1 MNGGTSS
8 ILMRDM
14 LNQIFPAFSL
24 MAMLKALCIRGVSLR
39 LGPSVDRY
47 RGNLQASKWFV
58 LSIASGLADVQQTS
72 FMLWPRPSADR
83 FIRAATCSD
92 PSRAGISVEDSAL
105 R

>member
-14 LNQIFPAFSL
+14 LNHIFPAFSL
-24 MAMLKALCIRGVSLR
+24 MALLKALCIRGVSDGLR
-39 LGPSVDRY
+39 SGQLAGIEMLR
-47 RGNLQASKWFV
+47 A
-58 LSIASGLADVQQTS
+58 ASGLADVQHQHQQTS

-83 FIRAATCSD
+83 FIKAATCSD

-105 R
+105 